1 MGARLVDGAEM
12 LFRQIHPDLIQDG
25 EPASSAFRPKE
36 ADENMLSVDRSA
48 LTTPQGAFDLYTA
61 NGFTSAAVYGVSV
74 GEFETNGIACEEDP
88 LVATDQLAAN
98 PAHALASFNGYGS
111 NKQKTLAKRIK
122 LAAVAR
128 GLLHPKTGESET
140 DEVTE

>member
-1 MGARLVDGAEM
+1 MGARLVDGAEV
-12 LFRQIHPDLIQDG
+12 LFRQVHPDLMQDG

-36 ADENMLSVDRSA
+36 ADENMLSVDRGA
-48 LTTPQGAFDLYTA
+48 LTTPQGAFDLFTA

-74 GEFETNGIACEEDP
+74 GEFETNGIVCEEDP
-88 LVATDQLAAN
+88 LVVTDQLAAN
-98 PAHALASFNGYGS
+98 PAHALASFDGHGN

-128 GLLHPKTGESET
+128 GLLYPKTGE
-140 DEVTE
+140 TEGDNITE